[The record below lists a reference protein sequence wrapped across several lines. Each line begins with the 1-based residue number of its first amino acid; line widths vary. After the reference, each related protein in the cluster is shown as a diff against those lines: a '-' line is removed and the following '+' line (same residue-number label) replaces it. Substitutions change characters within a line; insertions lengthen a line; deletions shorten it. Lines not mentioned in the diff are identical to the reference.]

1 MNDDAIKQFSDVADA
16 LQQHVRE
23 LSPTVVTIVS
33 STNKA
38 NRDVRVVLKPASIG
52 SAPLASAA
60 RNAVSL
66 STEMNDR
73 LVAMTSK
80 IAAVLDNYQSGM
92 KETGFVAYEL
102 AMIEDVG
109 KGQRVQ
115 DKQHLGVYIRHYR
128 ITRAEWAFFTA
139 IAFLQVCSM
148 LDSYNE
154 VLRAYLGFKPGKR
167 IDVPA
172 AAKQVAEKLNEGLKD
187 FLVFPGYSKIKKL
200 LTTLMESPAEKA
212 ASSVSAAV
220 SVDEKVHRFEATL
233 MELRTAFDHADGML
247 DVCSQA
253 VAESR
258 ASLEEASDKLLRAL
272 GKNEAPPCGA

>member
-1 MNDDAIKQFSDVADA
+1 MNDDAIKQFADLADA

-38 NRDVRVVLKPASIG
+38 NQDVRVILKPASIG

-60 RNAVSL
+60 RNAVAL
-66 STEMNDR
+66 SAGLNDR
-73 LVAMTSK
+73 LVGMRSK
-80 IAAVLDNYQSGM
+80 IAAVLETYQSGM

-102 AMIEDVG
+102 AMIEDTG
-109 KGQRVQ
+109 KGQHAE
-115 DKQHLGVYIRHYR
+115 DKLHLGIYIRHYR
-128 ITRAEWAFFTA
+128 LTRAEWTFFTA

-154 VLRAYLGFKPGKR
+154 VLRAYLGFEPGRR
-167 IDVPA
+167 INVHA
-172 AAKQVAEKLNEGLKD
+172 AAKEVADKLNDGLKD

-200 LTTLMESPAEKA
+200 LSTLMESPAKKA
-212 ASSVSAAV
+212 ALSVSAAV
-220 SVDEKVHRFEATL
+220 SVDEKVHRFEAAL
-233 MELRTAFDHADGML
+233 MELLTKFDHADAIL

-258 ASLEEASDKLLRAL
+258 ATLEDASDKLLVAL
-272 GKNEAPPCGA
+272 GKDEA